1 MEGRERKTM
10 QNDRGTEASIH
21 ASDHIMLSVWKKQ
34 NIGTL
39 LVGI

>member
-10 QNDRGTEASIH
+10 QSDRGTEASIH
-21 ASDHIMLSVWKKQ
+21 ASDLMMPSVWRKQ
-34 NIGTL
+34 NVGTL